1 MTDTLNPNVEG
12 NFVRTIAS
20 SLSFCVYFL
29 LGLMYQ
35 IFFNVAS
42 AQLFESETIKNFYG
56 RVQLIIGVFM
66 VFKLAITILQG
77 IMDPEKFMG
86 NKEGFGT
93 IITRVVVAL
102 IMLAVIVP
110 INVPDVQ
117 NANSY
122 EKYINN
128 NGLLFGTLY
137 SLQDR
142 ILSGNTL
149 GRLILGTTDT
159 SEDPDAVDQTGKT
172 EAQIQQEKLVQ
183 SANIFSSTIL
193 KGFLRI
199 NLVPEDERVDD
210 DETNPENWYC
220 GDHLTDDHR
229 TVIDMYNQLDISPIV
244 LLSDP
249 VVKAKCNF
257 NWQASVPGL
266 KLIAGKSKYLFA
278 FNFILALIVGA
289 IFLVLLVA
297 FTVDIAIRSIKLAIL
312 RLLAPIPIISYVE
325 PKSAKDGMF
334 ASWVKALTSTYLDLF
349 LRLAIVYFV
358 IFIIQDMMVNGIIID
373 QAGGIVG
380 ITSCIFIWIG
390 LFFFA
395 RMAPKFIKDIL
406 GLKGPGMSN
415 LGLSGVLGGAA
426 AFIGGAGATG
436 AMAGVL
442 SSMNAGAMAAAQGK
456 QAPPAWQTGAD
467 LAAQIK
473 TGDPKAKGGLINSL
487 NDRLMREAGI
497 NRARKLYGVTA
508 NGVAMAKDNM
518 YATQGNAS
526 ELQDYYNRLTQG
538 QLTAA
543 EMDEVRAAGG
553 LDANGNISEDYRL
566 SKYNEMSKAQTLA
579 AKAKSHYDEVKKF
592 ADSHR
597 ISPSF
602 EEKYRISLRERVGRG
617 DNSRD
622 REDYHAGH
630 YDSRTGAYVRTSDRR
645 DEHQTVSDRI
655 LGRPTD
661 WRDTTASDYREHADN
676 RWDPNKYSGDT
687 NTMHDNPDRDRD
699 TPTAGGPPP
708 R

>member
-1 MTDTLNPNVEG
+1 MTDTLEPGVVG
-12 NFVRTIAS
+12 NFWRTVGS
-20 SLSFCVYFL
+20 SLNFCVYFL

-183 SANIFSSTIL
+183 SANIFTSTIL

-199 NLVPEDERVDD
+199 NLVTEDERVDD

-220 GDHLTDDHR
+220 KGDDLTNNHR
-229 TVIDMYNQLDISPIV
+229 TAINMYNQLDVSPII

-249 VVKAKCNF
+249 IVKAKCNL
-257 NWQASVPGL
+257 NWQASIPGL
-266 KLIAGKSKYLFA
+266 NLIAGDSKYVFA

-358 IFIIQDMMVNGIIID
+358 IFIIQEMMVNGIIID

-395 RMAPKFIKDIL
+395 RMAPKFIKDVL
-406 GLKGPGMSN
+406 GIKGTGMSN
-415 LGLSGVLGGAA
+415 IGLSGMLSA
-426 AFIGGAGATG
+426 AGAIRQGGTLMD
-436 AMAGVL
+436 AWDAG
-442 SSMNAGAMAAAQGK
+442 SSAVDTQIQAYNQGK
-456 QAPPAWQTGAD
+456 AAPGLGMAFNSGRD
-467 LAAQIK
+467 LAAQMI
-473 TGDPKAKGGLINSL
+473 TGNEKATYRGMNRGRR
-487 NDRLMREAGI
+487 RLAAEGITPWEADKVHNASI
-497 NRARKLYGVTA
+497 EAEAFTNR
-508 NGVAMAKDNM
+508 MADDAKKNRFSYMD
-518 YATQGNAS
+518 AQGNMQNYRW
-526 ELQDYYNRLTQG
+526 E
-538 QLTAA
+538 
-543 EMDEVRAAGG
+543 EK
-553 LDANGNISEDYRL
+553 DADGRTIAVHDVTNAH
-566 SKYNEMSKAQTLA
+566 EMSLALDQQSARSGILKAQD
-579 AKAKSHYDEVKKF
+579 AKIDAEVKKTMQSRSYR
-592 ADSHR
+592 DKKR
-597 ISPSF
+597 RPNTNDPSIINV
-602 EEKYRISLRERVGRG
+602 RGRM
-617 DNSRD
+617 DQ
-622 REDYHAGH
+622 
-630 YDSRTGAYVRTSDRR
+630 RR
-645 DEHQTVSDRI
+645 S
-655 LGRPTD
+655 
-661 WRDTTASDYREHADN
+661 N
-676 RWDPNKYSGDT
+676 RYNARYNGSTYTPRST
-687 NTMHDNPDRDRD
+687 NTHASGTDI
-699 TPTAGGPPP
+699 TTHL
-708 R
+708 

>member
-1 MTDTLNPNVEG
+1 MTDTLEPGVGG
-12 NFVRTIAS
+12 NFVRTLGAS
-20 SLSFCVYFL
+20 LNFCVYFL

-159 SEDPDAVDQTGKT
+159 AENPDAVDQTGKT

-229 TVIDMYNQLDISPIV
+229 TVIDMYNQLDISPII

-249 VVKAKCNF
+249 FVKAKCNF

-266 KLIAGKSKYLFA
+266 NLVAGKSKYLFG

-373 QAGGIVG
+373 QAGGMVG

-395 RMAPKFIKDIL
+395 RMAPKFIKDVL
-406 GLKGPGMSN
+406 GIKGTGMSN
-415 LGLSGVLGGAA
+415 IGLSGMLSA
-426 AFIGGAGATG
+426 AGAIRQGGT
-436 AMAGVL
+436 ALDAVFAAGDATDAQIQAY
-442 SSMNAGAMAAAQGK
+442 NQGK
-456 QAPPAWQTGAD
+456 AAPGLGMAFNSGRD
-467 LAAQIK
+467 LAAQMI
-473 TGDPKAKGGLINSL
+473 TGDERMNHRKMSRGRWQLREMGITPQGAKRVHDAAIQAQAFTERMSS
-487 NDRLMREAGI
+487 DAM
-497 NRARKLYGVTA
+497 
-508 NGVAMAKDNM
+508 NGRF
-518 YATQGNAS
+518 T
-526 ELQDYYNRLTQG
+526 
-538 QLTAA
+538 
-543 EMDEVRAAGG
+543 
-553 LDANGNISEDYRL
+553 
-566 SKYNEMSKAQTLA
+566 
-579 AKAKSHYDEVKKF
+579 YDE
-592 ADSHR
+592 
-597 ISPSF
+597 
-602 EEKYRISLRERVGRG
+602 
-617 DNSRD
+617 
-622 REDYHAGH
+622 
-630 YDSRTGAYVRTSDRR
+630 YDPRTGARVTKNYKYKDERGVLHDVRNAKDMSLALAQQRALSGKLASRDKKIDHEMHRTGQAMGYRDSVRRPNDNRTGLFNQTITDRYLSSR
-645 DEHQTVSDRI
+645 RRNSGGSEK
-655 LGRPTD
+655 G
-661 WRDTTASDYREHADN
+661 RDTYQPYDSWDYRGNATGYDVKTHYE
-676 RWDPNKYSGDT
+676 
-687 NTMHDNPDRDRD
+687 
-699 TPTAGGPPP
+699 
-708 R
+708 

>member
-1 MTDTLNPNVEG
+1 MTDNLEPGVVGNLIRSLGSALN
-12 NFVRTIAS
+12 
-20 SLSFCVYFL
+20 FCVYFL

-86 NKEGFGT
+86 NKEGFGS

-110 INVPDVQ
+110 INIPDVE

-122 EKYINN
+122 EKYLNN

-149 GRLILGTTDT
+149 GRLILGTTD
-159 SEDPDAVDQTGKT
+159 SADNPDETQL
-172 EAQIQQEKLVQ
+172 QQEKLEQ
-183 SANIFSSTIL
+183 SANIFTSTIL

-199 NLVPEDERVDD
+199 NMLPEEERASDN
-210 DETNPENWYC
+210 ETKSENWYC
-220 GDHLTDDHR
+220 PEDKLTDDHI
-229 TVIDMYNQLDISPIV
+229 TAINAYNQLDISPAA
-244 LLSDP
+244 LLSDAY
-249 VVKAKCNF
+249 VKAKCNL
-257 NWQASVPGL
+257 NLASHIPVVN
-266 KLIAGKSKYLFA
+266 LIAGKSKYVFA
-278 FNFILALIVGA
+278 FNWIVALIVGA

-297 FTVDIAIRSIKLAIL
+297 FTIDIAIRSIKLAIL
-312 RLLAPIPIISYVE
+312 RLLAPIPIISYIE

-373 QAGGIVG
+373 QAGGMVG
-380 ITSCIFIWIG
+380 IISCIFIWIG

-395 RMAPKFIKDIL
+395 RMAPKFIKDAL

-426 AFIGGAGATG
+426 TFVGGGGVKG
-436 AMAGVL
+436 AMAGAL

-467 LAAQIK
+467 LAAQIR

-487 NDRLMREAGI
+487 NDRLMRDAGI

-508 NGVAMAKDNM
+508 NGVKQAKNNM
-518 YATQGNAS
+518 FKAQDQAS

-538 QLTAA
+538 NLTKE
-543 EMDEVRAAGG
+543 EMDQVAMAGG
-553 LDANGNISEDYRL
+553 LTVDSQGNQVISDHYR
-566 SKYNEMSKAQTLA
+566 KRAYARMAEAQTRA
-579 AKAKSHYDEVKKF
+579 AQAKTHYEDAKKF

-597 ISPSF
+597 VTPSF
-602 EEKYRISLRERVGRG
+602 EDEHRWSLRERIGWG
-617 DNSRD
+617 DAP
-622 REDYHAGH
+622 RE
-630 YDSRTGAYVRTSDRR
+630 R
-645 DEHQTVSDRI
+645 
-655 LGRPTD
+655 
-661 WRDTTASDYREHADN
+661 SDYRAASGRYSAHQTLHDRITGSPEDWDKQGSRRNDN
-676 RWDPNKYSGDT
+676 RWSPDKYSSTDT
-687 NTMHDNPDRDRD
+687 NAYHENPDVTIG
-699 TPTAGGPPP
+699 TPRAGGPPP
-708 R
+708 RP

>member
-1 MTDTLNPNVEG
+1 MTDNLEPGVVGNLIRSLGSALN
-12 NFVRTIAS
+12 
-20 SLSFCVYFL
+20 FCVYFL

-110 INVPDVQ
+110 INIPDVE

-122 EKYINN
+122 EKYLNN

-149 GRLILGTTDT
+149 GRLILGTTD
-159 SEDPDAVDQTGKT
+159 SADNPDETQL
-172 EAQIQQEKLVQ
+172 QQEKLEQ
-183 SANIFSSTIL
+183 SANIFTSTIL

-199 NLVPEDERVDD
+199 NMLPEEERASDN
-210 DETNPENWYC
+210 ETKSENWYC
-220 GDHLTDDHR
+220 PEDKLTDDHI
-229 TVIDMYNQLDISPIV
+229 TAINAYNQLDISPAA
-244 LLSDP
+244 LLSDAY
-249 VVKAKCNF
+249 VKAKCNL
-257 NWQASVPGL
+257 NLASHIPVVN
-266 KLIAGKSKYLFA
+266 LIAGKSKYVFA
-278 FNFILALIVGA
+278 FNWIVALIVGA

-297 FTVDIAIRSIKLAIL
+297 FTIDIAIRSIKLAIL
-312 RLLAPIPIISYVE
+312 RLLAPIPIISYIE

-373 QAGGIVG
+373 QAGGMVG
-380 ITSCIFIWIG
+380 IISCIFIWIG

-395 RMAPKFIKDIL
+395 RMAPKFIKDAL

-426 AFIGGAGATG
+426 TFVGGGGVKG
-436 AMAGVL
+436 AMAGAL

-467 LAAQIK
+467 LAAQIR

-487 NDRLMREAGI
+487 NDRLMRDAGI

-508 NGVAMAKDNM
+508 NGVQQAKNNM
-518 YATQGNAS
+518 FAAQDRAS

-538 QLTAA
+538 NLTKE
-543 EMDEVRAAGG
+543 EMDQVAMAGG
-553 LDANGNISEDYRL
+553 LTVDSQGNQVISDHYR
-566 SKYNEMSKAQTLA
+566 KRAYAKMAEAQTRA
-579 AKAKSHYDEVKKF
+579 AKAKTHYEDAKKF

-597 ISPSF
+597 VTPSF
-602 EEKYRISLRERVGRG
+602 EDEHRWSLKERIGWGDAPRERGDYRAASGRY
-617 DNSRD
+617 S
-622 REDYHAGH
+622 A
-630 YDSRTGAYVRTSDRR
+630 
-645 DEHQTVSDRI
+645 HQTLHDRI
-655 LGRPTD
+655 TGSPED
-661 WRDTTASDYREHADN
+661 WDKSGSRRSDN
-676 RWDPNKYSGDT
+676 RWSPDKYSSTDT
-687 NTMHDNPDRDRD
+687 NAYHENPDVTIG
-699 TPTAGGPPP
+699 TPRAGGPPP
-708 R
+708 RP

>member
-159 SEDPDAVDQTGKT
+159 AENPDAVDQTGKT

-358 IFIIQDMMVNGIIID
+358 IFIIQEMMVNGIIID

-415 LGLSGVLGGAA
+415 IGLSGMLSA
-426 AFIGGAGATG
+426 AGAIRQGGTPLD
-436 AMAGVL
+436 AVFAAGDATDAQIQAY
-442 SSMNAGAMAAAQGK
+442 NQGK
-456 QAPPAWQTGAD
+456 AAPGLGMAFNSGRD
-467 LAAQIK
+467 LAAQMM
-473 TGDPKAKGGLINSL
+473 TGDERMNHRKMTRGRWQLREMGITPQAAKRVHDAAIQAQAFTERMSSDAVAGKATWVD
-487 NDRLMREAGI
+487 DRGRTHHYKW
-497 NRARKLYGVTA
+497 R
-508 NGVAMAKDNM
+508 DD
-518 YATQGNAS
+518 QGNLHNVSVDNQGYANKEEMSLALAQQRALSGKLAS
-526 ELQDYYNRLTQG
+526 RDKKIDREMQRTGQARGYRDSVRIPNDNDTGMINQYITDRYLSRRHEESYNPATGKYGEKGPDTYQPY
-538 QLTAA
+538 QAT
-543 EMDEVRAAGG
+543 DP
-553 LDANGNISEDYRL
+553 NDYRGNATGYDV
-566 SKYNEMSKAQTLA
+566 KTHNE
-579 AKAKSHYDEVKKF
+579 
-592 ADSHR
+592 
-597 ISPSF
+597 
-602 EEKYRISLRERVGRG
+602 
-617 DNSRD
+617 
-622 REDYHAGH
+622 
-630 YDSRTGAYVRTSDRR
+630 
-645 DEHQTVSDRI
+645 
-655 LGRPTD
+655 
-661 WRDTTASDYREHADN
+661 
-676 RWDPNKYSGDT
+676 
-687 NTMHDNPDRDRD
+687 
-699 TPTAGGPPP
+699 
-708 R
+708 

>member
-1 MTDTLNPNVEG
+1 MTDTLEPGVVG
-12 NFVRTIAS
+12 NLVRTLGAS
-20 SLSFCVYFL
+20 LNFCVYFL

-122 EKYINN
+122 EKYLNN

-149 GRLILGTTDT
+149 GRLILGTTD
-159 SEDPDAVDQTGKT
+159 SADNPDETQL
-172 EAQIQQEKLVQ
+172 QQEKLEQ
-183 SANIFSSTIL
+183 SANIFTSTIL

-199 NLVPEDERVDD
+199 NLVTEDERVDN
-210 DETNPENWYC
+210 DETKRKNWYC
-220 GDHLTDDHR
+220 GDDLTDDHI
-229 TVIDMYNQLDISPIV
+229 TAINMYNQLDISPTI

-249 VVKAKCNF
+249 IVKAKCNL
-257 NWQASVPGL
+257 NWQASIPGL
-266 KLIAGKSKYLFA
+266 NLIAGDSKYVFA

-373 QAGGIVG
+373 QAGGMVG
-380 ITSCIFIWIG
+380 IISCIFIWIG

-395 RMAPKFIKDIL
+395 RMAPKFIKDAL
-406 GLKGPGMSN
+406 GLKGSMSN
-415 LGLSGVLGGAA
+415 IGLSGILA
-426 AFIGGAGATG
+426 GAGAIR
-436 AMAGVL
+436 
-442 SSMNAGAMAAAQGK
+442 QGG
-456 QAPPAWQTGAD
+456 T
-467 LAAQIK
+467 I
-473 TGDPKAKGGLINSL
+473 
-487 NDRLMREAGI
+487 
-497 NRARKLYGVTA
+497 
-508 NGVAMAKDNM
+508 
-518 YATQGNAS
+518 
-526 ELQDYYNRLTQG
+526 
-538 QLTAA
+538 
-543 EMDEVRAAGG
+543 
-553 LDANGNISEDYRL
+553 
-566 SKYNEMSKAQTLA
+566 
-579 AKAKSHYDEVKKF
+579 F
-592 ADSHR
+592 
-597 ISPSF
+597 
-602 EEKYRISLRERVGRG
+602 
-617 DNSRD
+617 
-622 REDYHAGH
+622 
-630 YDSRTGAYVRTSDRR
+630 
-645 DEHQTVSDRI
+645 
-655 LGRPTD
+655 
-661 WRDTTASDYREHADN
+661 
-676 RWDPNKYSGDT
+676 
-687 NTMHDNPDRDRD
+687 
-699 TPTAGGPPP
+699 
-708 R
+708 

>member
-1 MTDTLNPNVEG
+1 MTDTLEPGVLG
-12 NFVRTIAS
+12 NLVRTLGS
-20 SLSFCVYFL
+20 SLNFCIYFL

-86 NKEGFGT
+86 NKEGFGS

-110 INVPDVQ
+110 INIPDVE

-122 EKYINN
+122 EKYLNN

-149 GRLILGTTDT
+149 GRLILGTTD
-159 SEDPDAVDQTGKT
+159 SADNPDETQL
-172 EAQIQQEKLVQ
+172 QQEKLEQ
-183 SANIFSSTIL
+183 SANIFTSTIL

-199 NLVPEDERVDD
+199 NMLPEEERASD
-210 DETNPENWYC
+210 DETKSENWYC
-220 GDHLTDDHR
+220 PEDKLTDDHI
-229 TVIDMYNQLDISPIV
+229 TAINAYNQLDISPAA
-244 LLSDP
+244 LLSDAY
-249 VVKAKCNF
+249 VKAKCNL
-257 NWQASVPGL
+257 NLASHIPLVN
-266 KLIAGKSKYLFA
+266 LIAGKSKYVFA
-278 FNFILALIVGA
+278 FNWIVALIVGA

-297 FTVDIAIRSIKLAIL
+297 FTIDIAIRSIKLAIL
-312 RLLAPIPIISYVE
+312 RLLAPIPIISYIE

-373 QAGGIVG
+373 QAGGMVG
-380 ITSCIFIWIG
+380 IISCIFIWIG

-395 RMAPKFIKDIL
+395 RMAPKFIKDAL

-426 AFIGGAGATG
+426 TFVGGGGAKGALAG
-436 AMAGVL
+436 AL
-442 SSMNAGAMAAAQGK
+442 SNMNAGAMAASQGK

-467 LAAQIK
+467 LAAQIR

-487 NDRLMREAGI
+487 NDRLMRDAGI

-508 NGVAMAKDNM
+508 NGVQQAKNNM
-518 YATQGNAS
+518 FAAQDRAS

-538 QLTAA
+538 NLTKE
-543 EMDEVRAAGG
+543 EMDQVAMAGG
-553 LDANGNISEDYRL
+553 LTVDSQGNQVISDHYR
-566 SKYNEMSKAQTLA
+566 KRAYAKMAEAQTRA
-579 AKAKSHYDEVKKF
+579 AKAKTHYEDAKKF

-597 ISPSF
+597 VTPSF
-602 EEKYRISLRERVGRG
+602 EDEHRWSLRERIGWGDAPRERG
-617 DNSRD
+617 DYR
-622 REDYHAGH
+622 A
-630 YDSRTGAYVRTSDRR
+630 DSGRYSA
-645 DEHQTVSDRI
+645 HQTLHDRI
-655 LGRPTD
+655 TGSPED
-661 WRDTTASDYREHADN
+661 WDKSGSRRSDN
-676 RWDPNKYSGDT
+676 RWSPDKYSSTDT
-687 NTMHDNPDRDRD
+687 NAYHENPDVTIG
-699 TPTAGGPPP
+699 TPRAGGPPP
-708 R
+708 RP

>member
-1 MTDTLNPNVEG
+1 MTDTLEPGVLG
-12 NFVRTIAS
+12 NLVRTLGS
-20 SLSFCVYFL
+20 SLNFCIYFL

-159 SEDPDAVDQTGKT
+159 AENPDAIDQTGKT
-172 EAQIQQEKLVQ
+172 EAQIQQEKLEQ

-199 NLVPEDERVDD
+199 NLVTEDERVDN

-220 GDHLTDDHR
+220 KGDDLTNDHR
-229 TVIDMYNQLDISPIV
+229 TAINMYNQLDVSPTI

-249 VVKAKCNF
+249 IVKAKCNL
-257 NWQASVPGL
+257 NWQASIPGL
-266 KLIAGKSKYLFA
+266 NLIAGDSKYVFA

-395 RMAPKFIKDIL
+395 RMAPKFIKDVL

-473 TGDPKAKGGLINSL
+473 TGDPKAKGGLMNTI

-508 NGVAMAKDNM
+508 NGLARAKDNM
-518 YATQGNAS
+518 FARQADAS
-526 ELQDYYNRLTQG
+526 TAEDLYKRFVDG
-538 QLTAA
+538 HSSAA
-543 EMDEVRAAGG
+543 ELNTWARQNGATY
-553 LDANGNISEDYRL
+553 DATRGTVTDRHGVVKTARKALYDD
-566 SKYNEMSKAQTLA
+566 MSGKQTLA
-579 AKAKSHYDEVKKF
+579 AKAKTHYEDAKKF

-597 ISPSF
+597 ITPSF
-602 EEKYRISLRERVGRG
+602 EEEHRWSLAERMGRG
-617 DNSRD
+617 DAPRYRSDYRAKSGRTSAHQSVGDRLFGSPDKWDEAGSRRVD
-622 REDYHAGH
+622 NRWGPNKFGDGDLNDIHD
-630 YDSRTGAYVRTSDRR
+630 DSRT
-645 DEHQTVSDRI
+645 
-655 LGRPTD
+655 
-661 WRDTTASDYREHADN
+661 DT
-676 RWDPNKYSGDT
+676 G
-687 NTMHDNPDRDRD
+687 
-699 TPTAGGPPP
+699 TPGS
-708 R
+708 

>member
-1 MTDTLNPNVEG
+1 MTDNLEPGVVGNLIRSLGSALN
-12 NFVRTIAS
+12 
-20 SLSFCVYFL
+20 FCVYFL

-110 INVPDVQ
+110 INIPDVE

-122 EKYINN
+122 EKYLNN

-149 GRLILGTTDT
+149 GRLILGTTD
-159 SEDPDAVDQTGKT
+159 SADNPDETQL
-172 EAQIQQEKLVQ
+172 QQEKLEQ
-183 SANIFSSTIL
+183 SANIFTSTIL

-199 NLVPEDERVDD
+199 NMLPEEERASDN
-210 DETNPENWYC
+210 ETKSENWYC
-220 GDHLTDDHR
+220 PEDKLTDDHI
-229 TVIDMYNQLDISPIV
+229 TAINAYNQLDISPV
-244 LLSDP
+244 ALLSDAY
-249 VVKAKCNF
+249 VKAKCNL
-257 NWQASVPGL
+257 NLASHIPLVN
-266 KLIAGKSKYLFA
+266 LIAGKSKYVFA
-278 FNFILALIVGA
+278 FNWIVALIVGA

-297 FTVDIAIRSIKLAIL
+297 FTIDIAIRSIKLAIL
-312 RLLAPIPIISYVE
+312 RLLAPIPIISYIE

-373 QAGGIVG
+373 QAGGMVG
-380 ITSCIFIWIG
+380 IISCIFIWIG

-395 RMAPKFIKDIL
+395 RMAPKFIKDAL

-426 AFIGGAGATG
+426 TFVGGGGAKGALAG
-436 AMAGVL
+436 AL
-442 SSMNAGAMAAAQGK
+442 SNMNAGAMAASQGK

-467 LAAQIK
+467 LAAQIR

-487 NDRLMREAGI
+487 NDRLMRDAGI

-508 NGVAMAKDNM
+508 NGVQQAKNNM
-518 YATQGNAS
+518 FAAQDRAS

-538 QLTAA
+538 NLTKE
-543 EMDEVRAAGG
+543 EMDQVAMAGG
-553 LDANGNISEDYRL
+553 LTVDSQGNQVISDHYR
-566 SKYNEMSKAQTLA
+566 KRAYAKMAEAQTRA
-579 AKAKSHYDEVKKF
+579 AKAKTHYEDAKKF

-597 ISPSF
+597 VTPSF
-602 EEKYRISLRERVGRG
+602 EDEHRWSLRERIGWGDAPRERG
-617 DNSRD
+617 DYR
-622 REDYHAGH
+622 A
-630 YDSRTGAYVRTSDRR
+630 DSGRYSA
-645 DEHQTVSDRI
+645 HQTLHDRI
-655 LGRPTD
+655 TGSPED
-661 WRDTTASDYREHADN
+661 WDKSGSRRSDN
-676 RWDPNKYSGDT
+676 RWSPDKYSSTDT
-687 NTMHDNPDRDRD
+687 NAYHENPDVTIG
-699 TPTAGGPPP
+699 TPRAGGPPP
-708 R
+708 RP

>member
-1 MTDTLNPNVEG
+1 MTDTLEPGVLG
-12 NFVRTIAS
+12 NLVRTLGS
-20 SLSFCVYFL
+20 SLNFCIYFL

-183 SANIFSSTIL
+183 SANIFTSTIL

-199 NLVPEDERVDD
+199 NLVTEDERVDD

-220 GDHLTDDHR
+220 KGDDLTNNHR
-229 TVIDMYNQLDISPIV
+229 TAINMYNQLDVSPII

-249 VVKAKCNF
+249 IVKAKCNL
-257 NWQASVPGL
+257 NWQASIPGL
-266 KLIAGKSKYLFA
+266 NLIAGDSKYVFA

-358 IFIIQDMMVNGIIID
+358 IFIIQEMMVNGIIID

-395 RMAPKFIKDIL
+395 RMAPKFIKDVL
-406 GLKGPGMSN
+406 GIKGTGMSN
-415 LGLSGVLGGAA
+415 IGLSGMLSA
-426 AFIGGAGATG
+426 AGAIRQGGTLMD
-436 AMAGVL
+436 AWDAG
-442 SSMNAGAMAAAQGK
+442 SSAVDTQIQAYNQGK
-456 QAPPAWQTGAD
+456 AAPGLGMAFNSGRD
-467 LAAQIK
+467 LAAQMI
-473 TGDPKAKGGLINSL
+473 TGNEKATYRGMNRGRR
-487 NDRLMREAGI
+487 RLAAEGITPWEAE
-497 NRARKLYGVTA
+497 KVH
-508 NGVAMAKDNM
+508 
-518 YATQGNAS
+518 NAS
-526 ELQDYYNRLTQG
+526 I
-538 QLTAA
+538 AA
-543 EMDEVRAAGG
+543 EAFTERMADDARRGKFKYMDNTGRMNTYKWKDDRGIVH
-553 LDANGNISEDYRL
+553 DVTN
-566 SKYNEMSKAQTLA
+566 KKEMSLALAQQRERSGILKAQD
-579 AKAKSHYDEVKKF
+579 AKIDAEVKKNMQSRSYR
-592 ADSHR
+592 DKKR
-597 ISPSF
+597 RPNTNDPS
-602 EEKYRISLRERVGRG
+602 IINIQGRMDQRRSNRYNARYNG
-617 DNSRD
+617 STYTPRAPRGNT
-622 REDYHAGH
+622 HAAG
-630 YDSRTGAYVRTSDRR
+630 
-645 DEHQTVSDRI
+645 
-655 LGRPTD
+655 TD
-661 WRDTTASDYREHADN
+661 LTDHL
-676 RWDPNKYSGDT
+676 
-687 NTMHDNPDRDRD
+687 
-699 TPTAGGPPP
+699 
-708 R
+708 

>member
-1 MTDTLNPNVEG
+1 MTDTLEPGVLG
-12 NFVRTIAS
+12 NLVRTLGAS
-20 SLSFCVYFL
+20 LNFCIYFL

-159 SEDPDAVDQTGKT
+159 AENPDAVDQTGKT
-172 EAQIQQEKLVQ
+172 EAQIQQEKLEQ

-199 NLVPEDERVDD
+199 NLVTEDERVNN
-210 DETNPENWYC
+210 DETKRENWYC
-220 GDHLTDDHR
+220 GDDLTNDHK
-229 TVIDMYNQLDISPIV
+229 TAINMYNQLDVSPTI

-249 VVKAKCNF
+249 IVKAKCNL
-257 NWQASVPGL
+257 NWQASIPGL
-266 KLIAGKSKYLFA
+266 NLIAGDSKYVFA

-312 RLLAPIPIISYVE
+312 RLLAPIPIISYIE

-358 IFIIQDMMVNGIIID
+358 IFIIQEMMVNGIIID

-395 RMAPKFIKDIL
+395 RMAPKFIKDVL
-406 GLKGPGMSN
+406 GIKGPGMSN
-415 LGLSGVLGGAA
+415 IGLSGMLSA
-426 AFIGGAGATG
+426 AGAIRQGGTPLD
-436 AMAGVL
+436 AVFAAGDATDAQIQAY
-442 SSMNAGAMAAAQGK
+442 NQGK
-456 QAPPAWQTGAD
+456 PAPGLGMAFNSGRD
-467 LAAQIK
+467 LAAQMI
-473 TGDPKAKGGLINSL
+473 TGDERMNHRKMTRGRWQLREMGITPQGAKRVHDAAIQAQAFTERMSSDAMNGRFTYDEYDPSTG
-487 NDRLMREAGI
+487 
-497 NRARKLYGVTA
+497 ARVTKNYKYKDESGVLHDVR
-508 NGVAMAKDNM
+508 NAKDMSLALAQQRALSGKLASRDKKIDHEMHRTGQAMGYRDSVRRPNDNRTGLFNQTITDR
-518 YATQGNAS
+518 YLSSRRRNSGGSEKGRDTYQPYESWDYRGNATGY
-526 ELQDYYNRLTQG
+526 DVKT
-538 QLTAA
+538 
-543 EMDEVRAAGG
+543 
-553 LDANGNISEDYRL
+553 
-566 SKYNEMSKAQTLA
+566 
-579 AKAKSHYDEVKKF
+579 HYE
-592 ADSHR
+592 
-597 ISPSF
+597 
-602 EEKYRISLRERVGRG
+602 
-617 DNSRD
+617 
-622 REDYHAGH
+622 
-630 YDSRTGAYVRTSDRR
+630 
-645 DEHQTVSDRI
+645 
-655 LGRPTD
+655 
-661 WRDTTASDYREHADN
+661 
-676 RWDPNKYSGDT
+676 
-687 NTMHDNPDRDRD
+687 
-699 TPTAGGPPP
+699 
-708 R
+708 

>member
-1 MTDTLNPNVEG
+1 MTDNLEPGVVGNLIRSLGSALN
-12 NFVRTIAS
+12 
-20 SLSFCVYFL
+20 FCVYFL

-86 NKEGFGT
+86 NKEGFGS

-110 INVPDVQ
+110 INIPDVE

-122 EKYINN
+122 EKYLNN

-149 GRLILGTTDT
+149 GRLILGTTD
-159 SEDPDAVDQTGKT
+159 SADNPDETQL
-172 EAQIQQEKLVQ
+172 QQEKLEQ
-183 SANIFSSTIL
+183 SANIFTSTIL

-199 NLVPEDERVDD
+199 NMLPEEERASD
-210 DETNPENWYC
+210 DETKSENWYC
-220 GDHLTDDHR
+220 PEDKLTDDHI
-229 TVIDMYNQLDISPIV
+229 TAINAYNQLDISPV
-244 LLSDP
+244 ALLSDAY
-249 VVKAKCNF
+249 VKAKCNL
-257 NWQASVPGL
+257 NLASHIPLVN
-266 KLIAGKSKYLFA
+266 LIAGKSKYVFA
-278 FNFILALIVGA
+278 FNWIVALIVGA

-297 FTVDIAIRSIKLAIL
+297 FTIDIAIRSIKLAIL
-312 RLLAPIPIISYVE
+312 RLLAPIPIISYIE

-373 QAGGIVG
+373 QAGGMVG
-380 ITSCIFIWIG
+380 IISCIFIWIG

-395 RMAPKFIKDIL
+395 RMAPKFIKDAL

-426 AFIGGAGATG
+426 TFVGGGGAKGALAG
-436 AMAGVL
+436 AL
-442 SSMNAGAMAAAQGK
+442 SNMNAGAMAASQGK

-467 LAAQIK
+467 LAAQIR

-487 NDRLMREAGI
+487 NDRLMRDAGI

-508 NGVAMAKDNM
+508 NGVQQAKNNM
-518 YATQGNAS
+518 FAAQDRAS

-538 QLTAA
+538 NLTKE
-543 EMDEVRAAGG
+543 EMDQVAMAGG
-553 LDANGNISEDYRL
+553 LTVDSQGNQVISDHYR
-566 SKYNEMSKAQTLA
+566 KRAYAKMAEAQTRA
-579 AKAKSHYDEVKKF
+579 AKAKTHYEDAKKF

-597 ISPSF
+597 VTPSF
-602 EEKYRISLRERVGRG
+602 EDEHRWSLRERIGWGDAPRERG
-617 DNSRD
+617 DYR
-622 REDYHAGH
+622 A
-630 YDSRTGAYVRTSDRR
+630 DSGRYSA
-645 DEHQTVSDRI
+645 HQTLHDRI
-655 LGRPTD
+655 TGSPED
-661 WRDTTASDYREHADN
+661 WDKSGSRRSDN
-676 RWDPNKYSGDT
+676 RWSPDKYSSTDT
-687 NTMHDNPDRDRD
+687 NAYHENPDVTIG
-699 TPTAGGPPP
+699 TPRAGGPPP
-708 R
+708 RP

>member
-1 MTDTLNPNVEG
+1 MTDTLEPGVVG
-12 NFVRTIAS
+12 NLWRTLGS
-20 SLSFCVYFL
+20 SLNFCIYFL

-159 SEDPDAVDQTGKT
+159 AENPDAVDQTGKT

-199 NLVPEDERVDD
+199 NLVTEDERVDD

-220 GDHLTDDHR
+220 GEDDLTNDHKTA
-229 TVIDMYNQLDISPIV
+229 INMYNQLDVSPTI

-249 VVKAKCNF
+249 IVKAKCNL
-257 NWQASVPGL
+257 NWQASIPGL
-266 KLIAGKSKYLFA
+266 NLIAGDSKYVFA

-312 RLLAPIPIISYVE
+312 RLLAPIPIISYIE

-358 IFIIQDMMVNGIIID
+358 IFIIQEMMVNGIIID

-395 RMAPKFIKDIL
+395 RMAPKFIKDML
-406 GLKGPGMSN
+406 GLKGTGMSN
-415 LGLSGVLGGAA
+415 IGLSGVLGGAA
-426 AFIGGAGATG
+426 TFVGGGSAKGALAGA
-436 AMAGVL
+436 L
-442 SSMNAGAMAAAQGK
+442 SSMNAGVMAASQGK

-487 NDRLMREAGI
+487 NDRLMRDAGI

-508 NGVAMAKDNM
+508 A
-518 YATQGNAS
+518 
-526 ELQDYYNRLTQG
+526 
-538 QLTAA
+538 
-543 EMDEVRAAGG
+543 G
-553 LDANGNISEDYRL
+553 LDVAKQKMFDDEKAYNHSQDLYDRFVRGNMEATERNALIAAHGGSSEAARQAL
-566 SKYNEMSKAQTLA
+566 MSDMENK
-579 AKAKSHYDEVKKF
+579 KKIYAKSKSNYEDAKKF
-592 ADSHR
+592 GDSHR

-602 EEKYRISLRERVGRG
+602 EEEHRRSLRERLPGSESIMRRPDMYNERG
-617 DNSRD
+617 KGYTAHQRLRD
-622 REDYHAGH
+622 RIQGSREEWDDF
-630 YDSRTGAYVRTSDRR
+630 DSPRT
-645 DEHQTVSDRI
+645 
-655 LGRPTD
+655 
-661 WRDTTASDYREHADN
+661 DN
-676 RWDPNKYSGDT
+676 RWSPYTSRNVDP

>member
-1 MTDTLNPNVEG
+1 MTDTLEPGVVG
-12 NFVRTIAS
+12 NLVRTLGAS
-20 SLSFCVYFL
+20 LNFCVYFL

-77 IMDPEKFMG
+77 IMDPEKFMS
-86 NKEGFGT
+86 NKEGFGS

-159 SEDPDAVDQTGKT
+159 AENPDAVDQTGKT
-172 EAQIQQEKLVQ
+172 EAQIQQEKLEQ

-199 NLVPEDERVDD
+199 NLVTEDERVDN

-220 GDHLTDDHR
+220 KGDDLTNDHR
-229 TVIDMYNQLDISPIV
+229 TAINMYNQLDVSPTI

-249 VVKAKCNF
+249 IVKAKCNL
-257 NWQASVPGL
+257 NWQASIPGL
-266 KLIAGKSKYLFA
+266 NLIAGDSKYVFA

-373 QAGGIVG
+373 QAGGMVG
-380 ITSCIFIWIG
+380 IISCIFIWIG

-395 RMAPKFIKDIL
+395 RMAPKFIKDVL

-426 AFIGGAGATG
+426 TFVGGGGVKG
-436 AMAGVL
+436 AMAGAL
-442 SSMNAGAMAAAQGK
+442 SSMNAGAMAASQGK

-487 NDRLMREAGI
+487 NDRLMRDAGI

-508 NGVAMAKDNM
+508 NGVKQAKNNM
-518 YATQGNAS
+518 FAAQDRAS

-538 QLTAA
+538 NLTKE
-543 EMDEVRAAGG
+543 EMDQVAMAGG
-553 LDANGNISEDYRL
+553 LTVDSQGNQVISDHYR
-566 SKYNEMSKAQTLA
+566 KRAYAKMAEAQTRA
-579 AKAKSHYDEVKKF
+579 AQAKTHYEDAKKF

-597 ISPSF
+597 VTPSF
-602 EEKYRISLRERVGRG
+602 EDEHRWSLKERIGWGDAPRERGDYRAASGRY
-617 DNSRD
+617 S
-622 REDYHAGH
+622 A
-630 YDSRTGAYVRTSDRR
+630 
-645 DEHQTVSDRI
+645 HQTLHDRI
-655 LGRPTD
+655 TGSPED
-661 WRDTTASDYREHADN
+661 WDKSGSRRSDN
-676 RWDPNKYSGDT
+676 RWSPDKYSSTDT
-687 NTMHDNPDRDRD
+687 NAYHENPDVTIG
-699 TPTAGGPPP
+699 TPRAGGPPP
-708 R
+708 RP

>member
-1 MTDTLNPNVEG
+1 MTDTLEPGVVG
-12 NFVRTIAS
+12 NFWRTVGS
-20 SLSFCVYFL
+20 SLNFCVYFL

-183 SANIFSSTIL
+183 SANIFTSTIL

-199 NLVPEDERVDD
+199 NLVTEDERVDD

-220 GDHLTDDHR
+220 KGDDLTNNHR
-229 TVIDMYNQLDISPIV
+229 TAINMYNQLDVSPII

-249 VVKAKCNF
+249 IVKAKCNL
-257 NWQASVPGL
+257 NWQASIPGL
-266 KLIAGKSKYLFA
+266 NLIAGDSKYVFA

-358 IFIIQDMMVNGIIID
+358 IFIIQEMMVNGIIID

-395 RMAPKFIKDIL
+395 RMAPKFIKDVL
-406 GLKGPGMSN
+406 GIKGTGMSN
-415 LGLSGVLGGAA
+415 IGLSGMLSA
-426 AFIGGAGATG
+426 AGAIRQGGTLMD
-436 AMAGVL
+436 AWDAG
-442 SSMNAGAMAAAQGK
+442 SSAVDTQIQAYNQGK
-456 QAPPAWQTGAD
+456 AAPGLGMAFNSGRD
-467 LAAQIK
+467 LAAQMI
-473 TGDPKAKGGLINSL
+473 TGNEKATYRGMNRGRR
-487 NDRLMREAGI
+487 RLAAEGITPWEAEKVHNASI
-497 NRARKLYGVTA
+497 EAEAFTNR
-508 NGVAMAKDNM
+508 MADDAKKNRFSYMD
-518 YATQGNAS
+518 AQGNMQNYRW
-526 ELQDYYNRLTQG
+526 E
-538 QLTAA
+538 
-543 EMDEVRAAGG
+543 EK
-553 LDANGNISEDYRL
+553 DADGRTIAVHDVTNAH
-566 SKYNEMSKAQTLA
+566 EMSLALDQQSARSGILKAQD
-579 AKAKSHYDEVKKF
+579 AKIDAEVKKTMQSRSYR
-592 ADSHR
+592 DKKR
-597 ISPSF
+597 RPNTNDPSIINV
-602 EEKYRISLRERVGRG
+602 RGRM
-617 DNSRD
+617 DQ
-622 REDYHAGH
+622 
-630 YDSRTGAYVRTSDRR
+630 RR
-645 DEHQTVSDRI
+645 S
-655 LGRPTD
+655 
-661 WRDTTASDYREHADN
+661 N
-676 RWDPNKYSGDT
+676 RYNARYNGSTYTPRST
-687 NTMHDNPDRDRD
+687 NTHASGTDI
-699 TPTAGGPPP
+699 TTHL
-708 R
+708 

>member
-1 MTDTLNPNVEG
+1 MTDNLEPGVVGNLIRSLGSALN
-12 NFVRTIAS
+12 
-20 SLSFCVYFL
+20 FCVYFL

-110 INVPDVQ
+110 INIPDVE

-122 EKYINN
+122 EKYLNN

-149 GRLILGTTDT
+149 GRLILGTTD
-159 SEDPDAVDQTGKT
+159 SADNPDETQL
-172 EAQIQQEKLVQ
+172 QQEKLEQ
-183 SANIFSSTIL
+183 SANIFTSTIL

-199 NLVPEDERVDD
+199 NMLPEEERASDN
-210 DETNPENWYC
+210 ETKSENWYC
-220 GDHLTDDHR
+220 PEDKLTDDHI
-229 TVIDMYNQLDISPIV
+229 TAINAYNQLDISPAA
-244 LLSDP
+244 LLSDAY
-249 VVKAKCNF
+249 VKAKCNL
-257 NWQASVPGL
+257 NLASHIPVVN
-266 KLIAGKSKYLFA
+266 LIAGKSKYVFA
-278 FNFILALIVGA
+278 FNWIVALIVGA

-297 FTVDIAIRSIKLAIL
+297 FTIDIAIRSIKLAIL
-312 RLLAPIPIISYVE
+312 RLLAPIPIISYIE

-373 QAGGIVG
+373 QAGGMVG
-380 ITSCIFIWIG
+380 IISCIFIWIG

-395 RMAPKFIKDIL
+395 RMAPKFIKDAL

-426 AFIGGAGATG
+426 TFVGGGGVKG
-436 AMAGVL
+436 AMAGAL

-467 LAAQIK
+467 LAAQIR

-487 NDRLMREAGI
+487 NDRLMRDAGI

-508 NGVAMAKDNM
+508 NGVKQAKNNM
-518 YATQGNAS
+518 FKAQDQAS

-538 QLTAA
+538 NLTKE
-543 EMDEVRAAGG
+543 EMDQVAMAGG
-553 LDANGNISEDYRL
+553 LTVDSQGNQVISDHYR
-566 SKYNEMSKAQTLA
+566 KRAYARMAEAQTRA
-579 AKAKSHYDEVKKF
+579 AQAKTHYEDAKKF

-597 ISPSF
+597 VTPSF
-602 EEKYRISLRERVGRG
+602 EDEHRWSLRERIGWG
-617 DNSRD
+617 DAP
-622 REDYHAGH
+622 RE
-630 YDSRTGAYVRTSDRR
+630 R
-645 DEHQTVSDRI
+645 
-655 LGRPTD
+655 
-661 WRDTTASDYREHADN
+661 SDYRAASGRYSAHQTLHDRITGSPEDWDKQGSRRNDN
-676 RWDPNKYSGDT
+676 RWSPDKYSSTDT
-687 NTMHDNPDRDRD
+687 NAYHENPDVTIG
-699 TPTAGGPPP
+699 TPRAGGPPP
-708 R
+708 RP

>member
-1 MTDTLNPNVEG
+1 MTDTLEPGVVG
-12 NFVRTIAS
+12 NLVRTLGAS
-20 SLSFCVYFL
+20 LNFCVYFL

-122 EKYINN
+122 EKYLNN

-149 GRLILGTTDT
+149 GRLILGTTD
-159 SEDPDAVDQTGKT
+159 SADNPDETQL
-172 EAQIQQEKLVQ
+172 QQEKLEQ
-183 SANIFSSTIL
+183 SANIFTSTIL

-199 NLVPEDERVDD
+199 NLVTEDERVDN
-210 DETNPENWYC
+210 DETKRKNWYC
-220 GDHLTDDHR
+220 GDDLTDDHI
-229 TVIDMYNQLDISPIV
+229 TAINMYNQLDISPTI

-249 VVKAKCNF
+249 IVKAKCNL
-257 NWQASVPGL
+257 NWQASIPGL
-266 KLIAGKSKYLFA
+266 NLIAGDSKYVFA

-373 QAGGIVG
+373 QAGGMVG
-380 ITSCIFIWIG
+380 IISCIFIWIG

-395 RMAPKFIKDIL
+395 RMAPKFIKDVL
-406 GLKGPGMSN
+406 GIKGTGMSN
-415 LGLSGVLGGAA
+415 IGLSGMLSA
-426 AFIGGAGATG
+426 AGAIRQGGTLMD
-436 AMAGVL
+436 AWDAG
-442 SSMNAGAMAAAQGK
+442 SSAVDTQIQAYNQGK
-456 QAPPAWQTGAD
+456 AAPGLGMAFNSGRD
-467 LAAQIK
+467 LAAQMI
-473 TGDPKAKGGLINSL
+473 TGNEKATYRGMNRGRR
-487 NDRLMREAGI
+487 RLAAEGITPWEAEKVHNASI
-497 NRARKLYGVTA
+497 EAEAFTNR
-508 NGVAMAKDNM
+508 MADDAKKNRFSYMD
-518 YATQGNAS
+518 AQGNMQNYRW
-526 ELQDYYNRLTQG
+526 E
-538 QLTAA
+538 
-543 EMDEVRAAGG
+543 EK
-553 LDANGNISEDYRL
+553 DADGRTIAVHDVTNAH
-566 SKYNEMSKAQTLA
+566 EMSLALDQQSARSGILKAQD
-579 AKAKSHYDEVKKF
+579 AKIDAEVKKTMQSRSYR
-592 ADSHR
+592 DKKR
-597 ISPSF
+597 RPNTNDPSIINV
-602 EEKYRISLRERVGRG
+602 RGRMDQRRSNRYNARYNG
-617 DNSRD
+617 STYTPGSSNT
-622 REDYHAGH
+622 HASG
-630 YDSRTGAYVRTSDRR
+630 
-645 DEHQTVSDRI
+645 
-655 LGRPTD
+655 TD
-661 WRDTTASDYREHADN
+661 ITTHL
-676 RWDPNKYSGDT
+676 
-687 NTMHDNPDRDRD
+687 
-699 TPTAGGPPP
+699 
-708 R
+708 

>member
-1 MTDTLNPNVEG
+1 MTDTLEPGVLG
-12 NFVRTIAS
+12 NLVRTLGS
-20 SLSFCVYFL
+20 SLNFCIYFL

-159 SEDPDAVDQTGKT
+159 AENPDAIDQTGKT
-172 EAQIQQEKLVQ
+172 EAQIQQEKLEQ

-199 NLVPEDERVDD
+199 NLVTEDERVDN

-220 GDHLTDDHR
+220 KGDDLTNDHR
-229 TVIDMYNQLDISPIV
+229 TAINMYNQLDVSPTI

-249 VVKAKCNF
+249 IVKAKCNL
-257 NWQASVPGL
+257 NWQASIPGL
-266 KLIAGKSKYLFA
+266 NLIAGDSKYVFA

-373 QAGGIVG
+373 QAGGMVG
-380 ITSCIFIWIG
+380 IISCIFIWIG

-395 RMAPKFIKDIL
+395 RMAPKFIKDVL

-426 AFIGGAGATG
+426 TFVGGGGVKG
-436 AMAGVL
+436 AMAGAL
-442 SSMNAGAMAAAQGK
+442 SSMNAGAMAASQGK

-467 LAAQIK
+467 LAAQIR

-487 NDRLMREAGI
+487 NDRLMRDAGI

-508 NGVAMAKDNM
+508 NGVKQAKNNM
-518 YATQGNAS
+518 FARQADAS
-526 ELQDYYNRLTQG
+526 E
-538 QLTAA
+538 A
-543 EMDEVRAAGG
+543 EDLYKRYVDGHSSVAELNTWARKNHATYDQARGTITDSSGRVKTVRKALYDDLSSKQTRAAQAKTHYE
-553 LDANGNISEDYRL
+553 DA
-566 SKYNEMSKAQTLA
+566 
-579 AKAKSHYDEVKKF
+579 KKF

-597 ISPSF
+597 VTPSF
-602 EEKYRISLRERVGRG
+602 EDEHRWSLRERIGWG
-617 DNSRD
+617 DAP
-622 REDYHAGH
+622 RE
-630 YDSRTGAYVRTSDRR
+630 R
-645 DEHQTVSDRI
+645 
-655 LGRPTD
+655 
-661 WRDTTASDYREHADN
+661 SDYRAASGRYSAHQTLHDRITGSPEDWDKKGSRRVDN
-676 RWDPNKYSGDT
+676 RWGPDKFSSTDT
-687 NTMHDNPDRDRD
+687 NAYHENPDINIG
-699 TPTAGGPPP
+699 TPSAGGPPP
-708 R
+708 RP

>member
-1 MTDTLNPNVEG
+1 MTDTLEPGVVG
-12 NFVRTIAS
+12 NLVRTLGAS
-20 SLSFCVYFL
+20 LNFCVYFL

-77 IMDPEKFMG
+77 IMDPEKFMS

-199 NLVPEDERVDD
+199 NLVTEDERVDD

-220 GDHLTDDHR
+220 KGDDLTNNHR
-229 TVIDMYNQLDISPIV
+229 TAINMYNQLDVSPII

-249 VVKAKCNF
+249 IVKAKCNL
-257 NWQASVPGL
+257 NWQASIPGL
-266 KLIAGKSKYLFA
+266 NLIAGDSKYVFA

-312 RLLAPIPIISYVE
+312 RLLAPIPIISYIE

-380 ITSCIFIWIG
+380 IISCIFIWIG

-395 RMAPKFIKDIL
+395 RMAPKFIKDVL

-415 LGLSGVLGGAA
+415 IGLSGMLSA
-426 AFIGGAGATG
+426 AGAIRQGGT
-436 AMAGVL
+436 ALDAVFAAGDATDAQIQAY
-442 SSMNAGAMAAAQGK
+442 NQGK
-456 QAPPAWQTGAD
+456 PAPGLGMAFNSGRD
-467 LAAQIK
+467 LAAQMI
-473 TGDPKAKGGLINSL
+473 TGDERMNHRKMSRGRWQLREMGITPQGAKRVHDAAIQAQAFTERMSS
-487 NDRLMREAGI
+487 DAM
-497 NRARKLYGVTA
+497 
-508 NGVAMAKDNM
+508 NGRF
-518 YATQGNAS
+518 T
-526 ELQDYYNRLTQG
+526 
-538 QLTAA
+538 
-543 EMDEVRAAGG
+543 
-553 LDANGNISEDYRL
+553 
-566 SKYNEMSKAQTLA
+566 
-579 AKAKSHYDEVKKF
+579 YDE
-592 ADSHR
+592 
-597 ISPSF
+597 
-602 EEKYRISLRERVGRG
+602 
-617 DNSRD
+617 
-622 REDYHAGH
+622 
-630 YDSRTGAYVRTSDRR
+630 YDPRTGARVTKNYKYKDERGVLHDVRNAKDMSLALAQQRALSGKLASRDKKIDHEMHRTGQAMGYRDSVRRPNDNRTGLFNQTITDRYLSSR
-645 DEHQTVSDRI
+645 RRNSGGSEK
-655 LGRPTD
+655 G
-661 WRDTTASDYREHADN
+661 RDTYQPYDSWDYRGNATGYDVKTHYE
-676 RWDPNKYSGDT
+676 
-687 NTMHDNPDRDRD
+687 
-699 TPTAGGPPP
+699 
-708 R
+708 

>member
-1 MTDTLNPNVEG
+1 MTDTLEPGVVG
-12 NFVRTIAS
+12 NFWRTVGS
-20 SLSFCVYFL
+20 SLNFCVYFL

-86 NKEGFGT
+86 NKEGFGS

-183 SANIFSSTIL
+183 SANIFTSTIL

-199 NLVPEDERVDD
+199 NLVTEDERVDD

-220 GDHLTDDHR
+220 KGDDLTNNHR
-229 TVIDMYNQLDISPIV
+229 TAINMYNQLDVSPII

-249 VVKAKCNF
+249 IVKAKCNL
-257 NWQASVPGL
+257 NWQASIPGL
-266 KLIAGKSKYLFA
+266 NLIAGDSKYVFA

-358 IFIIQDMMVNGIIID
+358 IFIIQEMMVNGIIID

-395 RMAPKFIKDIL
+395 RMAPKFIKDVL
-406 GLKGPGMSN
+406 GIKGTGMSN
-415 LGLSGVLGGAA
+415 IGLSGMLSA
-426 AFIGGAGATG
+426 AGAIRQGGTLMD
-436 AMAGVL
+436 AWDAG
-442 SSMNAGAMAAAQGK
+442 SSAVDTQIQAYNQGK
-456 QAPPAWQTGAD
+456 AAPGLGMAFNSGRD
-467 LAAQIK
+467 LAAQMI
-473 TGDPKAKGGLINSL
+473 TGNEKATYRGMNRGRR
-487 NDRLMREAGI
+487 RLAAEGITPWEAEKVHNASI
-497 NRARKLYGVTA
+497 EAEAFTNR
-508 NGVAMAKDNM
+508 MADDAKKNRFSYMD
-518 YATQGNAS
+518 AQGNMQNYRW
-526 ELQDYYNRLTQG
+526 E
-538 QLTAA
+538 
-543 EMDEVRAAGG
+543 EK
-553 LDANGNISEDYRL
+553 DADGRTIAVHDVTNAH
-566 SKYNEMSKAQTLA
+566 EMSLALDQQSARSGILKAQD
-579 AKAKSHYDEVKKF
+579 AKIDAEVKKTMQSRSYR
-592 ADSHR
+592 DKKR
-597 ISPSF
+597 RPNTNDPSIINV
-602 EEKYRISLRERVGRG
+602 RGRM
-617 DNSRD
+617 DQ
-622 REDYHAGH
+622 
-630 YDSRTGAYVRTSDRR
+630 RR
-645 DEHQTVSDRI
+645 S
-655 LGRPTD
+655 
-661 WRDTTASDYREHADN
+661 N
-676 RWDPNKYSGDT
+676 RYNARYNGSTYTPRST
-687 NTMHDNPDRDRD
+687 NTHASGTDI
-699 TPTAGGPPP
+699 TTHL
-708 R
+708 

>member
-266 KLIAGKSKYLFA
+266 KLIAGKSKYLFG

-312 RLLAPIPIISYVE
+312 RLLAPIPIISYIE

-358 IFIIQDMMVNGIIID
+358 IFIIQEMMANGIIID

-415 LGLSGVLGGAA
+415 IGLSGMLSA
-426 AFIGGAGATG
+426 AGAIRQGGTPLD
-436 AMAGVL
+436 AVFAAGDATDAQIQAY
-442 SSMNAGAMAAAQGK
+442 NQGK
-456 QAPPAWQTGAD
+456 AAPGLGMAFNSGRD
-467 LAAQIK
+467 LAAQMI
-473 TGDPKAKGGLINSL
+473 TGDERMNHRKMTRGRWQLREMGITPQGAKRVHDAAIQAQAFTERMSSDAMNGRFTYDEYDPSTG
-487 NDRLMREAGI
+487 
-497 NRARKLYGVTA
+497 ARVTKNYKYKDESGVLHDVR
-508 NGVAMAKDNM
+508 NAKDMSLALAQQRALSGKLASRDKKIDHEMHRTGQAMGYRDSVRRPNDNRTGLFNQTITDR
-518 YATQGNAS
+518 YLSSRRRNSGGSEKGRDTYQPYESWDYRGNATGY
-526 ELQDYYNRLTQG
+526 DVKT
-538 QLTAA
+538 
-543 EMDEVRAAGG
+543 
-553 LDANGNISEDYRL
+553 
-566 SKYNEMSKAQTLA
+566 
-579 AKAKSHYDEVKKF
+579 HYE
-592 ADSHR
+592 
-597 ISPSF
+597 
-602 EEKYRISLRERVGRG
+602 
-617 DNSRD
+617 
-622 REDYHAGH
+622 
-630 YDSRTGAYVRTSDRR
+630 
-645 DEHQTVSDRI
+645 
-655 LGRPTD
+655 
-661 WRDTTASDYREHADN
+661 
-676 RWDPNKYSGDT
+676 
-687 NTMHDNPDRDRD
+687 
-699 TPTAGGPPP
+699 
-708 R
+708 

>member
-20 SLSFCVYFL
+20 SLNFCVYFL

-77 IMDPEKFMG
+77 IMDPEKFMS
-86 NKEGFGT
+86 NKEGFGS

-159 SEDPDAVDQTGKT
+159 AENPDAVDQTGKT

-266 KLIAGKSKYLFA
+266 KLIAGKSKYLFG

-373 QAGGIVG
+373 QAGGMVG
-380 ITSCIFIWIG
+380 IISCIFIWIG

-395 RMAPKFIKDIL
+395 RMAPKFIKDVL

-415 LGLSGVLGGAA
+415 IGLSGVLGGAA
-426 AFIGGAGATG
+426 MLAGGGGLRGAALGMLQGTEAAVQGETQGKPVPLGAAWSQNRDLMAKIRTGDKDARGGVVGGLMDRFNYQARERRAQQLGIGARDLADADYMSKFAQAEAANAKRDLDFAEQELQANPTDAGALNRYKDAYARNELFQARAAKAAKAYEKMDKDRALLG
-436 AMAGVL
+436 ATPRV
-442 SSMNAGAMAAAQGK
+442 SDTRDRKYRVRQR
-456 QAPPAWQTGAD
+456 
-467 LAAQIK
+467 
-473 TGDPKAKGGLINSL
+473 INNTFGFNFSTSEEDFANKW
-487 NDRLMREAGI
+487 NDRLGLTDNEHLKFQPGTYRSPQ
-497 NRARKLYGVTA
+497 KVT
-508 NGVAMAKDNM
+508 NDPF
-518 YATQGNAS
+518 ATVGDHSGAVPSS
-526 ELQDYYNRLTQG
+526 E
-538 QLTAA
+538 
-543 EMDEVRAAGG
+543 
-553 LDANGNISEDYRL
+553 ED
-566 SKYNEMSKAQTLA
+566 
-579 AKAKSHYDEVKKF
+579 AKSTIEGHQRDVKNF
-592 ADSHR
+592 
-597 ISPSF
+597 
-602 EEKYRISLRERVGRG
+602 GG
-617 DNSRD
+617 
-622 REDYHAGH
+622 
-630 YDSRTGAYVRTSDRR
+630 TSD
-645 DEHQTVSDRI
+645 DEPFF
-655 LGRPTD
+655 GPRP
-661 WRDTTASDYREHADN
+661 
-676 RWDPNKYSGDT
+676 
-687 NTMHDNPDRDRD
+687 
-699 TPTAGGPPP
+699 
-708 R
+708 